1 MDMVATAPEGSL
13 PATAGDAYTVRQV
26 ARLFDLPERKLRYWS
41 QTGFIKPSVRDAER
55 SFYSFRDLIA
65 VKVAKAL
72 LDAGV
77 PLRRVR
83 RSLSA
88 LAEMLPDVS
97 SALSA
102 LRIQCQ
108 GDRVIVEHADGAFE
122 AATGQLVL
130 DFDVATLEREVAN
143 VLALP
148 WVDAEQSRPE
158 TAYEWFLRGNEL
170 EEQWGG
176 APVDTVGF
184 EAARQAYARALEL
197 DPELAA
203 AWTNL
208 GSMLAEVGEFAPA
221 REHFERALQIDPDQ
235 PEAQCNL
242 AEIALRDG
250 ETDVAIVA
258 YRGVLRLHPD
268 WIEAHYGLA
277 RALLEVG
284 GKAQALAHLERF
296 CAAASGDPELQER
309 RESAL
314 EVIGR
319 LRAELP

>member
-1 MDMVATAPEGSL
+1 MIASVHEGSV
-13 PATAGDAYTVRQV
+13 PTTGDAYSVRQV

-41 QTGFIKPSVRDAER
+41 QTGFIKPSVRDEGR

-83 RSLSA
+83 RSLTA
-88 LAEMLPDVS
+88 LADRLPELA
-97 SALSA
+97 SALSS
-102 LRIQCQ
+102 LRIRCQ
-108 GDRVIVEHADGAFE
+108 GDRVIVEHAEGNFD

-130 DFDVATLEREVAN
+130 DFEVATLEREAASVH
-143 VLALP
+143 ALP
-148 WVDAEQSRPE
+148 WVDSEQQEPE

-176 APVDTVGF
+176 SPVDTAGF
-184 EAARQAYARALEL
+184 EAAQHAYLHALQL

-208 GSMLAEVGEFAPA
+208 GSMMAERGDFDAA
-221 REHFERALQIDPDQ
+221 RDHYDKALRIDPDQ

-242 AEIALRDG
+242 AELALRDG
-250 ETDVAIVA
+250 DVDVAIA
-258 YRGVLRLHPD
+258 GYRQVLRLHPD

-296 CAAASGDPELQER
+296 CAAANGDADLQAR
-309 RESAL
+309 RDSAL

>member
-1 MDMVATAPEGSL
+1 MIASVPEGSV
-13 PATAGDAYTVRQV
+13 TTTTGDAYTVRQV

-41 QTGFIKPSVRDAER
+41 QTGFIKPSVRDEGR

-83 RSLSA
+83 RSLTA
-88 LAEMLPDVS
+88 LADRLPELASDLS
-97 SALSA
+97 S
-102 LRIQCQ
+102 LRIRCH
-108 GDRVIVEHADGAFE
+108 GDRVIVEHAEGNFD

-130 DFDVATLEREVAN
+130 AFEVATLEREAAN
-143 VLALP
+143 VLSLP
-148 WVDAEQSRPE
+148 WVDSEQQQPE

-176 APVDTVGF
+176 SPVDTQGF
-184 EAARQAYARALEL
+184 EAAQRAYLRALEL
-197 DPELAA
+197 DPELSA

-208 GSMLAEVGEFAPA
+208 GSMMAETGDFDAA
-221 REHFERALQIDPDQ
+221 RDHYDKALRIDPDQ

-242 AEIALRDG
+242 AELALRDG
-250 ETDVAIVA
+250 DVDVAIA
-258 YRGVLRLHPD
+258 GYRQVLRLHPD

-296 CAAASGDPELQER
+296 CAAVGGDAELQAR

>member
-1 MDMVATAPEGSL
+1 MITEGSL
-13 PATAGDAYTVRQV
+13 TATTGDAYTVRQV

-41 QTGFIKPSVRDAER
+41 QTGFIKPSVRDEGR

-83 RSLSA
+83 RSLTA
-88 LAEMLPDVS
+88 LADTLPEVA
-97 SALSA
+97 SALSS

-108 GDRVIVEHADGAFE
+108 NDRVIVEHAEGKFE

-130 DFDVATLEREVAN
+130 DFEVAALEREAAD

-148 WVDAEQSRPE
+148 WVETERQPE

-170 EEQWGG
+170 EDQWGG
-176 APVDTVGF
+176 SPVDTEGF
-184 EAARQAYARALEL
+184 EAARQAYVRALDL

-208 GSMLAEVGEFAPA
+208 GSMMAEIGDFDAA
-221 REHFERALQIDPDQ
+221 REYYARALKIDPDQ

-242 AEIALRDG
+242 AELALRDG
-250 ETDVAIVA
+250 DPDVAIAA
-258 YRGVLRLHPD
+258 YRQVLRLQPD
-268 WIEAHYGLA
+268 WIEGHYGLA

-296 CAAASGDPELQER
+296 CAAVQGGDEDLQAR
-309 RESAL
+309 RASAL
-314 EVIGR
+314 EVIER

>member
-1 MDMVATAPEGSL
+1 MIAPEG
-13 PATAGDAYTVRQV
+13 PATATTGDAYTVRQV
-26 ARLFDLPERKLRYWS
+26 SRLFDLPERKLRYWS
-41 QTGFIKPSVRDAER
+41 QTGFIKPSVRDAGR

-83 RSLSA
+83 RSLTA
-88 LAEMLPDVS
+88 LAYRLPEIA
-97 SALSA
+97 SAMST
-102 LRIQCQ
+102 LRIRCQ
-108 GDRVIVEHADGAFE
+108 DDRVIVQHAEGTFD

-130 DFDVATLEREVAN
+130 DFDVATLEREAAD

-148 WVDAEQSRPE
+148 WVDAERQQPT
-158 TAYEWFLRGNEL
+158 TAYAWFLRGNEL

-176 APVDTVGF
+176 APVDTAGF
-184 EAARQAYARALEL
+184 EAARQAYVRALEL

-208 GSMLAEVGEFAPA
+208 GSMLAEIGSVDEA
-221 REHFERALQIDPDQ
+221 REHYAKALQIDPDQ
-235 PEAQCNL
+235 PEAHCNL

-250 ETDVAIVA
+250 DVDVAIAA
-258 YRGVLRLHPD
+258 YRQVLRLQPD
-268 WIEAHYGLA
+268 WLEAHYGLA

-296 CAAASGDPELQER
+296 CAGAKGGDPELQAR
-309 RESAL
+309 RDGAL
-314 EVIGR
+314 EVIER